1 MPAIETQ
8 AEADE
13 KMVDLPSTGNSVDVK
28 LDDTE
33 KKINKEDDVEVVNES
48 KEVVV
53 EEKKE
58 TASEGE
64 MEDYGKKVQSR
75 IDKLTKK
82 VREAERREA
91 AAVEYAK
98 GVQDQAQS
106 LQNRVGNLDRG
117 YVLEYSNRVKAQTE
131 DAKTRLKE
139 AMDAGDIDS
148 QVTAQQDLARLAIES
163 ERVKATEAKRERAK
177 EAAERQQYQPP
188 NFQQQYQ
195 QRPPPARPDPRAE
208 EWAEKNEWF
217 GQDEPMTLTSFSIHR
232 KLVEEG
238 FDPKSDSYYN
248 EIDNR
253 MRETF
258 PHKFEQQVSPSQ
270 TVASANRSTPGVK
283 RKGTVRLTPSQVAI
297 AKKLGVPLSEYAKYV
312 KE

>member
-13 KMVDLPSTGNSVDVK
+13 KMVDLPSTGKSVDVK

-163 ERVKATEAKRERAK
+163 ERVKELRLNVRE
-177 EAAERQQYQPP
+177 
-188 NFQQQYQ
+188 
-195 QRPPPARPDPRAE
+195 
-208 EWAEKNEWF
+208 
-217 GQDEPMTLTSFSIHR
+217 L
-232 KLVEEG
+232 
-238 FDPKSDSYYN
+238 
-248 EIDNR
+248 
-253 MRETF
+253 
-258 PHKFEQQVSPSQ
+258 
-270 TVASANRSTPGVK
+270 
-283 RKGTVRLTPSQVAI
+283 
-297 AKKLGVPLSEYAKYV
+297 KKLLKDNNISHLTLNNNINLNKDLHQHDQILERKNGLK
-312 KE
+312 KMNGLDKMNQ

>member
-13 KMVDLPSTGNSVDVK
+13 KMVDLPSTGKSVDVK

-188 NFQQQYQ
+188 NPQQQYQPQ

-238 FDPKSDSYYN
+238 FDPKGS
-248 EIDNR
+248 
-253 MRETF
+253 
-258 PHKFEQQVSPSQ
+258 
-270 TVASANRSTPGVK
+270 
-283 RKGTVRLTPSQVAI
+283 
-297 AKKLGVPLSEYAKYV
+297 
-312 KE
+312 